1 MIRKHTHDDL
11 ERILD
16 VWYASSHLAHPFLKP
31 DFVEKVKSDMRNL
44 YLPGSDTWVYETRD
58 GIIGFISMMGNE
70 IGGLFIEPGSIGS
83 GIGTQLL
90 NFIGEMYPALEVE
103 VFEQNSIGRAFYAK
117 HNFRLLKEFTH
128 PETGEVLFRLKK
140 G

>member
-16 VWYASSHLAHPFLKP
+16 VWYASSTLAHPFLKS
-31 DFVEKVKSDMRNL
+31 DFVAKVKSDMRNI
-44 YLPGSDTWVYETRD
+44 YLPDSETWVYEVD
-58 GIIGFISMMGNE
+58 DEIIGFISMISNE
-70 IGGLFIEPGSIGS
+70 IGGLFVEPGRIGS

-90 NFIGEMYPALEVE
+90 NFIGEIHPILEVE
-103 VFEQNSIGRAFYAK
+103 VFAQNSIGRAFYAK
-117 HNFRLLKEFTH
+117 HNFHLLKEFVH